1 MWSHYGGVMYELGHI
16 FLMIQNIR
24 GMETIVLTA
33 FFAHSLSEDSYSQS
47 SMTDEAFGIF
57 WNTTRN
63 RQDHT
68 LNVQCWHCWSGII
81 ASSFHVVLRSSDT
94 PLLHKPTTRT
104 LFAGRAFCCTLL
116 LQSGIHLSMTLS
128 LALHL
133 LYLSPPLWHSYSVRH
148 LGLVGSH
155 DRNLSV
161 SASRV
166 FDIPVSYTHLT
177 LPTIYSV

>member
-1 MWSHYGGVMYELGHI
+1 MWSHHGGVMYELGHI

-33 FFAHSLSEDSYSQS
+33 FFAYSLSKDSYSQS

-94 PLLHKPTTRT
+94 RLLHKPTTRT
-104 LFAGRAFCCTLL
+104 LFAGRAFCCTPTVWNSLINDVV
-116 LQSGIHLSMTLS
+116 SSTS
-128 LALHL
+128 LAVFKSTLMTFL
-133 LYLSPPLWHSYSVRH
+133 FRQTFRP
-148 LGLVGSH
+148 
-155 DRNLSV
+155 
-161 SASRV
+161 SR
-166 FDIPVSYTHLT
+166 FSRP
-177 LPTIYSV
+177 